1 MFNQR
6 KWITLKELV
15 HRKGITTLE
24 ILDLMKEG
32 RLQAYYSTWGQRI
45 IDSDPLEKTRR
56 DSLEKMIWLVRLEE
70 GKKAPGYDII
80 SRGKTVTIG
89 NKPRTGE
96 QIKQAAKENYEA
108 QPLDKIILP
117 KNCENCFPISFSK
130 PTKREIEILQ
140 NAVFKAEDIEE
151 FEKQRTL
158 EKPTKSEKDVFPCE
172 PGTNWDEIFI
182 TLVADDMVRIRT
194 PKGEGRVTYHTL
206 KMFDIRKGD
215 SPIMIWE
222 LLKLFAKNDGFI
234 SSMNTKYD
242 PRLPDTAKRLNKHL
256 KELFGINESIYKA
269 HYKKEKGYRTK
280 IHFSDQTIVAD

>member
-1 MFNQR
+1 MAFQFSVLISKLFTSPSIR
-6 KWITLKELV
+6 AFEDITF
-15 HRKGITTLE
+15 I
-24 ILDLMKEG
+24 
-32 RLQAYYSTWGQRI
+32 
-45 IDSDPLEKTRR
+45 
-56 DSLEKMIWLVRLEE
+56 
-70 GKKAPGYDII
+70 
-80 SRGKTVTIG
+80 
-89 NKPRTGE
+89 
-96 QIKQAAKENYEA
+96 
-108 QPLDKIILP
+108 
-117 KNCENCFPISFSK
+117 PISFSK